1 MNGTLLEQNIF
12 WNHTCLFLHM
22 QFEMIFCIENTEVS
36 NWKGFKESFIKSH
49 SDKISYL
56 TQKIFYANVGAMA
69 DGTRLSARPSNFD
82 MVHLITLL
90 LHQTGF
96 RLNGENVL
104 ICSLSIPIRP
114 DIWPRS
120 AFLHEA
126 WLSSN
131 HFKTVKIF
139 LRSMFRHP

>member
-1 MNGTLLEQNIF
+1 MNGTTLEQNIF
-12 WNHTCLFLHM
+12 WNHTCMFIHM
-22 QFEMIFCIENTEVS
+22 QFEMIFCFKNIKVS
-36 NWKGFKESFIKSH
+36 NWKGFKECFVKSH

-56 TQKIFYANVGAMA
+56 TQKNILCQCGSYGWRNTFKCATKQFWYGPLDYSVI
-69 DGTRLSARPSNFD
+69 TSNRFSLERRKCFD
-82 MVHLITLL
+82 LFI
-90 LHQTGF
+90 
-96 RLNGENVL
+96 
-104 ICSLSIPIRP
+104 IYPRP

-131 HFKTVKIF
+131 HFKTVKTF